1 MCERAHV
8 YEVPTT
14 KSVTDKN
21 VILNKVLVN
30 NNLRVKGNTIN
41 HIGNTINHIGNT
53 INHIGN
59 TINHI
64 GNTNSIFNEEVF
76 LAWL

>member
-14 KSVTDKN
+14 KSVTVKIF
-21 VILNKVLVN
+21 ILNKVLVN
-30 NNLRVKGNTIN
+30 NKLKVKGD
-41 HIGNTINHIGNT
+41 
-53 INHIGN
+53 